1 MHEVRRGW
9 VKAEMLENLNAE
21 IRGRGG
27 SRRGAE
33 TRGRRGVRNYE
44 F

>member
-21 IRGRGG
+21 IRGRGVRAEAQ
-27 SRRGAE
+27 RRGGE
-33 TRGRRGVRNYE
+33 EG
-44 F
+44 